1 MDLTPVTMLLIKK
14 YEEAIKQGLHEIE
27 ILDEDLNEFEER
39 DLKLP
44 QCSVMLSVL
53 SNDDTPSILLKGI
66 IGGADSGSVHP

>member
-53 SNDDTPSILLKGI
+53 QMMIRHLFY
-66 IGGADSGSVHP
+66 

>member
-53 SNDDTPSILLKGI
+53 SMMIRHLFY
-66 IGGADSGSVHP
+66 